1 MNLVDMYTKPIVT
14 STPKQISGNSFKEDN
29 KQIYKDP
36 LRKWPL
42 KGLAYSNELGA
53 VVSGIS
59 PKLGTALW
67 APALM
72 YFGAD
77 IYDKYKNDET
87 EFNPSKRRGLKEAI
101 FQTMASVILPTA
113 AVKAGQ
119 QTISALNRVTPTGLS
134 TQTKQNVIEKS
145 LSYMQSKSL
154 HTFVDNPSAYT
165 DGFKE
170 AVMTMAS
177 DAKGDF
183 KALPKSKKVLS
194 VLNPLK
200 AFDSI
205 AFANDKR
212 LGKYAEKQASK
223 IMEMRSELMKN
234 QKPKQLSNKLFKKF
248 QNIQG
253 EYQKIY
259 PADRYMGKAAKSIL
273 KDYHNSQIMKN
284 KMIKTAGGFIA
295 LALMLKPIDD
305 FVEHIV
311 IKKTV
316 EPGLDYLSK
325 GLSKKE
331 KTSAKS

>member
-1 MNLVDMYTKPIVT
+1 MNLVEMYTKPIVT
-14 STPKQISGNSFKEDN
+14 STPKQANSFKEDN
-29 KQIYKDP
+29 KQTYKDP

-87 EFNPSKRRGLKEAI
+87 EYNPSKRRGLKEAI
-101 FQTMASVILPTA
+101 FQTMASVILPTV
-113 AVKAGQ
+113 AVKTGQ
-119 QTISALNRVTPTGLS
+119 KTISTLNRITPTGLS

-145 LSYMQSKSL
+145 LTYMQSKSL
-154 HTFVDNPSAYT
+154 HTFVDNPSAYA

-170 AVMTMAS
+170 AVMTMAG

-183 KALPKSKKVLS
+183 KALTKAKRVLT

-200 AFDSI
+200 TLDSI
-205 AFANDKR
+205 AFANEKK
-212 LGKYAEKQASK
+212 LGKFAEKQAAE
-223 IMEMRSELMKN
+223 IMEMRSALMKN

-273 KDYHNSQIMKN
+273 KDYHNSQILRN
-284 KMIKTAGGFIA
+284 KMVKTAGGFIA
-295 LALMLKPIDD
+295 LALLLKPIDN

-325 GLSKKE
+325 GLSPKDRNSNKN
-331 KTSAKS
+331 